1 MEWRLP
7 EQRKH
12 SEFSFDFRRTWSL
25 WAYSL
30 CIVALS
36 FKQFRGDGMAG
47 PIEWVVAAVALIVI
61 MDGLRRR
68 ELHKNP
74 YIWGGSILLALL
86 SLGGFWALIVEPAR
100 LGLRDTASYLFS
112 FLVVM
117 AFVNLA
123 RGREVVALAVLAV
136 TIATYLI
143 FAALVA
149 LIPNPFTP
157 VMWHFITSS
166 NEQLMWHASSRLQG
180 FSDNPNQIA
189 FLAISALGLLAYV
202 ENRAALSRRIIIP
215 LAIGSVVAGTMT
227 HSDSFFLAL
236 LTLMVVF
243 FAIHIVEF
251 VGVVRN
257 GKKEIWKGNRPH
269 TITCIFLLAFA
280 GVLFALSEGGE
291 ERLVSLDTANSGE
304 EVTVDE
310 KVSSGEE
317 PRELNELVDR
327 ELRRVMAA
335 DAHQG
340 TVRIELWKQA
350 VSLGLKSP
358 LVGYGPGYKLAP
370 GEPSAIQE
378 AHNTVLDLLLISGI
392 VGLGG
397 LLALVLLAIRGGL
410 KNGHLAILI
419 VMGTGVA
426 VFAMFH
432 YVGRQ
437 PVFWITVFAIIYAAD
452 LDRVL
457 KLRPGFLALNR
468 GAT

>member
-1 MEWRLP
+1 
-7 EQRKH
+7 
-12 SEFSFDFRRTWSL
+12 
-25 WAYSL
+25 
-30 CIVALS
+30 
-36 FKQFRGDGMAG
+36 MAG
-47 PIEWVVAAVALIVI
+47 PIEWVVATVALIVI

-86 SLGGFWALIVEPAR
+86 SLGGFWALIVDPAR

-117 AFVNLA
+117 AFLNLA

-157 VMWHFITSS
+157 LMWHFIASS

-189 FLAISALGLLAYV
+189 FLAVSGLGLLAYV
-202 ENRAALSRRIIIP
+202 ENRAALSRKVIIP
-215 LAIGSVVAGTMT
+215 LAIGCVVVGAMT

-251 VGVVRN
+251 VGGGRN
-257 GKKEIWKGNRPH
+257 GEKKIWKGNRPH

-280 GVLFALSEGGE
+280 GVLFVLLEGGE
-291 ERLVSLDTANSGE
+291 ERLVSLDTESSGE
-304 EVTVDE
+304 EVAVDE
-310 KVSSGEE
+310 KVSPGEK

-340 TVRIELWKQA
+340 TVRIELWKRA
-350 VSLGLKSP
+350 VSLGMKSP

-370 GEPSAIQE
+370 GEPNAIQE

-419 VMGTGVA
+419 VMGTGVS

-437 PVFWITVFAIIYAAD
+437 PVFWIIVFAIIYAAS

-457 KLRPGFLALNR
+457 KWRPGFLAPNR